1 MEEIEPKNKE
11 VKFAL
16 KITPFETKNFIVVVE
31 YHHKIDMIRVIASV
45 GIGKNLKDNYKQKNE
60 AEKNEILGIFSK
72 RIVARNFNA
81 IIAKDFSALQG
92 FKLLFQQNMSAQK
105 LFDTVNEAVFLLQ
118 DLGELF
124 C

>member
-1 MEEIEPKNKE
+1 MEEIEPKNKD

-16 KITPFETKNFIVVVE
+16 KMTPFEPKNFAVVVE
-31 YHHKIDMIRVIASV
+31 YNHKIDMIRVISSV
-45 GIGKNLKDNYKQKNE
+45 ATGKNLIENYKKKNE

-81 IIAKDFSALQG
+81 VIAKDFSALQG

-105 LFDTVNEAVFLLQ
+105 LFCL
-118 DLGELF
+118 
-124 C
+124 